1 MKRKIEAMHKMF
13 GYSNKMFHYGNKMFH
28 YGNNQCANCNHF
40 LTYGWRGR
48 NYFKCE
54 IYGISNSEATD
65 WRNSYIACGLFNKE
79 TPEKNIYKSLQHN
92 HKTEGPIDGQ
102 IAIRL

>member
-1 MKRKIEAMHKMF
+1 MKRKIEAMHKLF
-13 GYSNKMFHYGNKMFH
+13 GYS
-28 YGNNQCANCNHF
+28 NNQCANCNHF

-65 WRNSYIACGLFNKE
+65 WRKSYIACGLFNKE